1 VLFEKLSYKLLE
13 VADILDKII
22 VNFSDKK
29 ELSKKFSELEH
40 SADEVAHQLIEKIN
54 KTFITSF
61 DREDIYLPGA
71 AVFAGLT
78 YKVLSLLGL

>member
-1 VLFEKLSYKLLE
+1 VLFEKLSDKLLE

-40 SADEVAHQLIEKIN
+40 SADEVAHQLIEKN
-54 KTFITSF
+54 
-61 DREDIYLPGA
+61 
-71 AVFAGLT
+71 
-78 YKVLSLLGL
+78 